1 MHTRTVGTS
10 ASPPPEVSLADTARR
25 LKAIDTVAL
34 YSHFPCAMADEYSV
48 GPIDQL
54 KLQAKAKDRVKAE
67 VDGIRVSLF
76 LHVHWQDEQR
86 RTYHVSRK
94 RFEDWLR
101 KRE

>member
-1 MHTRTVGTS
+1 MRKII
-10 ASPPPEVSLADTARR
+10 AARR